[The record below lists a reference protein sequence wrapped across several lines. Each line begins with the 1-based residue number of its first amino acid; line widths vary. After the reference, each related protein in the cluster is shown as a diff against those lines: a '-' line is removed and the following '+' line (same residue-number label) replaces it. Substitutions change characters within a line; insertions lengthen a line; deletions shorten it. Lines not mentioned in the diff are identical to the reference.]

1 MTFINFAGRVLRNE
15 LRIMLKKMDK
25 FWAKK
30 KKRKIGDDV
39 NTNTLKNNGTFKCFY
54 LLVLLLITTLSMRD
68 GIYLL

>member
-15 LRIMLKKMDK
+15 LRILLEKMES
-25 FWAKK
+25 FEPK

-39 NTNTLKNNGTFKCFY
+39 NTNTLKSNGTFKCFY